1 METNGLKRAVRLIK
15 ESYKTVA
22 FTGAGISV
30 ESGVPDFRGPNG
42 LWSKYD
48 PKLLELSYFYR
59 HPEECWEVI
68 KKIFY
73 DFLKDVQ
80 PNDAHLALVWMEEKG
95 LLQGVI
101 TQNIDNLHF
110 RAGSKNVVEYHGNTR
125 LLYCRRCDEYQEAN
139 LSQMSFPP
147 ICENCGMILKP
158 DFVFFG
164 EPIPLKALQKVGN
177 ILKKL
182 ELMLVIGT
190 TGVVYPAGMIPRIAQ
205 IQGAKIIEVNTEK
218 SEYTEAITDIFIQ
231 QPASKALRTLK
242 DLLSS

>member
-1 METNGLKRAVRLIK
+1 MEANGLKKAAQLIK
-15 ESYKTVA
+15 ESHKTAA

-30 ESGVPDFRGPNG
+30 ESGIPDFRGPNG

-48 PKLLELSYFYR
+48 PRLLELDYFYN
-59 HPEECWEVI
+59 HPEECWEDI
-68 KKIFY
+68 RQIFY
-73 DFLKDVQ
+73 EFLKDVQ
-80 PNDAHLALVWMEEKG
+80 PNDAHLTLAWMEEED

-110 RAGSKNVVEYHGNTR
+110 RAGSRKVIEYHGNTR
-125 LLYCRRCDEYQEAN
+125 LLYCRRCDKYQEAN
-139 LSQMSFPP
+139 FSQMSFPP
-147 ICENCGMILKP
+147 VCGDCGMILKP

-164 EPIPLKALQKVGN
+164 GSIPIKALKEAGE
-177 ILKKL
+177 LLEEL

-190 TGVVYPAGMIPRIAQ
+190 TGIVYPAGMIPRIARH
-205 IQGAKIIEVNTEK
+205 QGAKIVEINIEK

-231 QPASKALRTLK
+231 MPASQALLALK

>member
-1 METNGLKRAVRLIK
+1 METNGLKKAAQLIK
-15 ESYKTVA
+15 ESHKTAA

-30 ESGVPDFRGPNG
+30 ESGIPDFRGPNG

-48 PKLLELSYFYR
+48 PRLLELDYFYNY
-59 HPEECWEVI
+59 PKECWKAI
-68 KKIFY
+68 RKIFY
-73 DFLKDVQ
+73 EFLEDVQ
-80 PNDAHLALVWMEEKG
+80 PNDAHLSLAWMEKKG
-95 LLQGVI
+95 MLQGVV

-110 RAGSKNVVEYHGNTR
+110 RAGSKNVIEYHGNTR

-147 ICENCGMILKP
+147 VCGDCGMILKP

-164 EPIPLKALQKVGN
+164 EPIPVKALKEAGE
-177 ILKKL
+177 LLEEL

-205 IQGAKIIEVNTEK
+205 SQGTKIVEINIEK
-218 SEYTEAITDIFIQ
+218 SEYTEAITDIFIKL
-231 QPASKALRTLK
+231 PASQALLTLK